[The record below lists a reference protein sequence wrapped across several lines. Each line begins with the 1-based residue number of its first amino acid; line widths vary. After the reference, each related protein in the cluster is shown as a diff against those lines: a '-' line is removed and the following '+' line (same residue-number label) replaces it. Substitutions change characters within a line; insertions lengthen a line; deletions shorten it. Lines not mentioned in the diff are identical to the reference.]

1 MLVNGRRV
9 DIPSFRTRPGDRI
22 SFRDGSPV
30 EPLVREATDL
40 VAVVPRWLLADHDEL
55 RGTVEHEPT
64 REEIDAPFD
73 EKLIV
78 EFYTR

>member
-40 VAVVPRWLLADHDEL
+40 VVPRWLLADHDEL

-64 REEIDAPFD
+64 REEIDAPVD

-78 EFYTR
+78 EFYSR